1 MKTRAIVRIGLIGC
15 GSIAQKHLM
24 YWRNLDRA
32 LVSAVCDIDID
43 KAKETAKQWHIPNF
57 YSDLAEMMAKEAIS
71 LVDVCTPPKTHCALV
86 IQALNE
92 NRHALV
98 EKPLA
103 TTRDEAKRLIET
115 ERGGKAKIFPIHNNI
130 FDPVMIKALSLIRE
144 GVIGHINNIDVRVLV
159 KPSDTVLRDSDC
171 WRYESP
177 IDHFADILPHPIYT
191 IQATLSS
198 RLEVK
203 SVHAANLDTRSLGN
217 CGELWVELDG
227 GYGFGCIYISL
238 NSVRD
243 ACFID
248 IYGTA
253 GILKIDL
260 VTQTMI
266 ELKKRS
272 VNTLYRGTDSLNQA
286 LQLLRC
292 TALNGFYRLT
302 GNWKTGHEVIM
313 RRALDTVL
321 GGAKP
326 AVTLDDAY
334 TNVNILEQI
343 CNQIRLC
350 G

>member
-1 MKTRAIVRIGLIGC
+1 MG
-15 GSIAQKHLM
+15 
-24 YWRNLDRA
+24 
-32 LVSAVCDIDID
+32 
-43 KAKETAKQWHIPNF
+43 
-57 YSDLAEMMAKEAIS
+57 
-71 LVDVCTPPKTHCALV
+71 
-86 IQALNE
+86 
-92 NRHALV
+92 
-98 EKPLA
+98 
-103 TTRDEAKRLIET
+103 
-115 ERGGKAKIFPIHNNI
+115 
-130 FDPVMIKALSLIRE
+130 
-144 GVIGHINNIDVRVLV
+144 RVG
-159 KPSDTVLRDSDC
+159 R
-171 WRYESP
+171 
-177 IDHFADILPHPIYT
+177 
-191 IQATLSS
+191 
-198 RLEVK
+198 
-203 SVHAANLDTRSLGN
+203 
-217 CGELWVELDG
+217 

-248 IYGTA
+248 ICGTA
-253 GILKIDL
+253 GLLKIDL

-334 TNVNILEQI
+334 ANVNILEQI
-343 CNQIRLC
+343 CNQIRL
-350 G
+350 GR